1 MLQRCS
7 TVSHMKRRAESREG
21 MTVTSVALPPDLH
34 RKLAMVALDE
44 HTTLNELLRQAAAEY
59 LERRE
64 KRTRRGS

>member
-1 MLQRCS
+1 
-7 TVSHMKRRAESREG
+7 

-64 KRTRRGS
+64 KRIRRGS